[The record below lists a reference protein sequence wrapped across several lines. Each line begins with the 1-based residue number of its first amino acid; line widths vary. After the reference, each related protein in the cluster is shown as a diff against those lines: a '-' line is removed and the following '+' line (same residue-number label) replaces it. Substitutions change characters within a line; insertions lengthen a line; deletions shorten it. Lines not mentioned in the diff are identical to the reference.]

1 METSLH
7 RQLKA
12 HYAPDGALVEQRI
25 GRYRIDVVDGDEL
38 IEIQLASLSAIRD
51 KIAELL
57 RDHQVRLIK
66 PIVSCKYLVKQKR
79 AGGDVVSRRR
89 SPKQGTVLDVFEE
102 LVHFTRVFPH
112 PRLVLEVVLVEIEE
126 LRYPGHGRRRR
137 WRRNDHEVEDQRLL
151 AVHSVE
157 RFQSATD
164 LCRLLP
170 KKLPKPFHTGHIAAG
185 LGVQRWIAQRMA
197 YCLRETGA
205 IKSVGKERGAW
216 LYQRTAKRRKAA

>member
-12 HYAPDGALVEQRI
+12 HYAPNGARLEQRI
-25 GRYRIDVVDGDEL
+25 GRYRIDVIDGDEL
-38 IEIQLASLSAIRD
+38 IEIQLGSLSAIRD
-51 KIAELL
+51 KIAALVK
-57 RDHQVRLIK
+57 RHQVRIVK
-66 PIVSCKYLVKQKR
+66 PIVACKHLVKQKR
-79 AGGDVVSRRR
+79 AGGQELSRRR
-89 SPKQGTVLDVFEE
+89 SPKQGTVFDLFEE
-102 LVHFTRVFPH
+102 LVHFTRVYPH

-151 AVHSVE
+151 AVLGVE
-157 RFQSATD
+157 KFHTAAD

-170 KKLPKPFHTGHIAAG
+170 PKLPKQFHTGHIAAG

-197 YCLRETGA
+197 YCLREMGA
-205 IKSVGKERGAW
+205 IKTVGKERGAW
-216 LYQRTAKRRKAA
+216 LYKRTAKTQAAA